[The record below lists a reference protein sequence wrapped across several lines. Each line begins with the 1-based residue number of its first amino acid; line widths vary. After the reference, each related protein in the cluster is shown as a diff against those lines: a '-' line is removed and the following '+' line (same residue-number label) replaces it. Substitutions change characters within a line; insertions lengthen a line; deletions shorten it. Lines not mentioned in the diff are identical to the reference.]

1 MAESLDRV
9 WREREAARIRIS
21 EVERDAARQEQLAA
35 ARRARAEAE
44 ARAEAARIVADAE
57 GEALRIRH
65 AIGSRVADA
74 TARLDELLTV
84 RESLLD
90 DLRTLVADYEQM
102 VAKLERGAAARVG
115 RPEAA
120 PTPVRDEQPAQLFP
134 RRVDVHAGPFDDFAE
149 LSSFERSLARL
160 PAVEDV
166 YIRSFAAHQAQI
178 ELTLAQERPLLRDLV
193 AHVPYDIHV
202 SAAGESSVS
211 VDVRGALAG

>member
-9 WREREAARIRIS
+9 WREREIAGNRLA
-21 EVERDAARQEQLAA
+21 EVERESARRDEEAA
-35 ARRARAEAE
+35 ARLALSAAE

-65 AIGSRVADA
+65 AIGSRMAEA
-74 TARLDELLTV
+74 TARLDELLGV

-90 DLRTLVADYEQM
+90 DLRALVADYEQM
-102 VAKLERGAAARVG
+102 VAKLERGSARV
-115 RPEAA
+115 A
-120 PTPVRDEQPAQLFP
+120 PADAEPALAREEQPAMLFP
-134 RRVDVHAGPFDDFAE
+134 RRVDVNAGPFDDFAE

-193 AHVPYDIHV
+193 THVPYDIHV

-211 VDVRGALAG
+211 VDLRGAVAG